1 MQELA
6 HIPLLLAV
14 LNRAAMDVTS
24 GLMCSTK
31 EKREALCW
39 ITNWEYGT
47 YYEPYSYPWIC
58 EHLGIDPGRTRDI
71 ILSFKPDKEKHK
83 FKKRSFITG
92 RGYGMSRAPEAL
104 FGMSNDAEEYIV
116 LSLRK

>member
-1 MQELA
+1 MQDLTYT
-6 HIPLLLAV
+6 PLLLAV

-31 EKREALCW
+31 EKREALSW
-39 ITNWEYGT
+39 ITNWEYST
-47 YYEPYSYPWIC
+47 SYAPYSYPWIC

-71 ILSFKPDKEKHK
+71 ILSYTPTKREKG
-83 FKKRSFITG
+83 KKRAFLTG
-92 RGYGMSRAPEAL
+92 RGYGMNRAAEAL
-104 FGMSNDAEEYIV
+104 FGISSDATEYIV